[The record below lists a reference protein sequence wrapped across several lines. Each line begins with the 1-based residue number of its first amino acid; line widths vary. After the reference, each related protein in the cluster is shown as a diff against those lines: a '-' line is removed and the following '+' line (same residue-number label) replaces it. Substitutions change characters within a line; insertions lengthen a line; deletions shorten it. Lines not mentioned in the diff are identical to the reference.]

1 MLTAMSDRMQ
11 RVRLETGRHS
21 IEGSLQLPS
30 EGFRSRLKDFLNAH
44 ATEFIALT
52 DAVVTP
58 ADGAGPPVE
67 RPFLAVAARHVVMVH
82 EVEPA

>member
-11 RVRLETGRHS
+11 RVRLETERHS

-30 EGFRSRLKDFLNAH
+30 EGFRSRVKDFLNAH

-58 ADGAGPPVE
+58 VDGAGPPV
-67 RPFLAVAARHVVMVH
+67 RQPFLAVAARHVVLVH